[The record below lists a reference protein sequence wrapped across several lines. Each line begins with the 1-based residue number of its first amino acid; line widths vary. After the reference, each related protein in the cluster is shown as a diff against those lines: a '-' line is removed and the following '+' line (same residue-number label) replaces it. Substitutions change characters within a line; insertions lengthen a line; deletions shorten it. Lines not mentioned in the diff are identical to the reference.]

1 MFHKRANILIVML
14 VIAIFIIIS
23 EHYFLNDLEL
33 HPLVIIFL
41 FASLNI
47 LTNSV
52 KRNMLKIFLL
62 NFNSN

>member
-1 MFHKRANILIVML
+1 MFHKRANILIVMFHKRANILIVML

-33 HPLVIIFL
+33 HPLVITFL

-47 LTNSV
+47 LANSV
-52 KRNMLKIFLL
+52 
-62 NFNSN
+62 